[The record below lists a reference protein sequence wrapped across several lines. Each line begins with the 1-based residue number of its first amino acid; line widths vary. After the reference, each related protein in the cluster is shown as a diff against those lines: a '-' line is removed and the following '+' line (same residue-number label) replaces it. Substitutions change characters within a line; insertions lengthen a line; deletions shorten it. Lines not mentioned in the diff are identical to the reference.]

1 MTDTLRIACTG
12 GTGLVGEA
20 IVAAHRKRGDEVT
33 VLRRSGG
40 PPRWDLTGGVTPADA
55 FSGLDAVIHL
65 AGESV
70 ASGRWTAARKRA
82 IHDSRVEG
90 TARIVEAIE
99 RATPRPSTLICASA
113 TGYYG
118 NTGAVTV
125 DEDAPAADDFLG
137 RTCVAWED
145 AARRAEDLGVRVVHL
160 RFGVVLSPAGGAL
173 ARMRPFF
180 AAGLGGRV
188 GPGTQPFPWVHLDD
202 VVGAHLWAMDGDV
215 RGPVNVVARADDDN
229 AAFTRDYGQALRRPA
244 VLPVPVLGL
253 RVVFG
258 EMAQVLA
265 GGARVRPRVLLEG
278 GYGFAHPEVR
288 PALEDLEARR
298 RA

>member
-1 MTDTLRIACTG
+1 MCAFSAQDHV
-12 GTGLVGEA
+12 VGEA

-99 RATPRPSTLICASA
+99 RATPRPSTRICASA

-145 AARRAEDLGVRVVHL
+145 AARRAHDLPAGAARLVTDPVGVHGVWVNGQRVV
-160 RFGVVLSPAGGAL
+160 AEN
-173 ARMRPFF
+173 
-180 AAGLGGRV
+180 GRLLDV
-188 GPGTQPFPWVHLDD
+188 PLPG
-202 VVGAHLWAMDGDV
+202 
-215 RGPVNVVARADDDN
+215 
-229 AAFTRDYGQALRRPA
+229 
-244 VLPVPVLGL
+244 
-253 RVVFG
+253 
-258 EMAQVLA
+258 QVLRSFDA
-265 GGARVRPRVLLEG
+265 
-278 GYGFAHPEVR
+278 
-288 PALEDLEARR
+288 
-298 RA
+298 